1 MGKEPEPEPRPHER
15 RSVIVAQI
23 VYHGHEIGEGEDVP
37 PLEEIDAAPMALI
50 MDGAG
55 YHTSIIAPPYAQAPT
70 AIEGLWHL
78 VGGNY
83 HNNFG
88 TS

>member
-1 MGKEPEPEPRPHER
+1 MCHALKM
-15 RSVIVAQI
+15 
-23 VYHGHEIGEGEDVP
+23 P
-37 PLEEIDAAPMALI
+37 PLEDIIDAAPMVLI

-55 YHTSIIAPPYAQAPT
+55 YHTSIIAPPYAQAPN
-70 AIEGLWHL
+70 AIEGLWQL

-83 HNNFG
+83 RNNFG